1 MPSDLHIPNSHK
13 NQTNYPSKPTKPN
26 VSSSHRPN
34 KPQPIKMHS
43 SRPTKPQEPL
53 RESVEYNQISSRP
66 RPCDGECVS
75 GLFALLC
82 DDVDTNAYCE
92 NEGSCCVT
100 SDNSNVQPTSPRP
113 VNFAENNALY
123 IILIFHFF
131 FVIDS
136 TTKMSWPLHVEH
148 FARIMYGRSC
158 AKHSK
163 L

>member
-1 MPSDLHIPNSHK
+1 MEKMPSDLYIPNSQK
-13 NQTNYPSKPTKPN
+13 NQTMYPSKPTKPN
-26 VSSSHRPN
+26 VSPSSHRP

-53 RESVEYNQISSRP
+53 RESVEYNQIGRP

-100 SDNSNVQPTSPRP
+100 SDNVQPTSPRP
-113 VNFAENNALY
+113 VSVLGSIQPFC
-123 IILIFHFF
+123 FF
-131 FVIDS
+131 LMFPLLPKLRYLCVIQ
-136 TTKMSWPLHVEH
+136 
-148 FARIMYGRSC
+148 
-158 AKHSK
+158 
-163 L
+163 